1 MEKWRWERFFEAF
14 PYIWDGLWVT
24 VQFTVLGSLVA
35 YILGLIFAMI
45 RRMRIPVV
53 DQLLWAFIEFVRS
66 TPLLVQIF
74 VLYWVVR
81 PELFGALSIDNQ
93 RLLVGVLA
101 LGVHY
106 ACYTAEVY
114 RAGIDAVPAA
124 QWEAATALNLP
135 RARAWTDVILPQAI
149 PRVLPALGNYTIGM
163 FKEVPLLSSIVVL
176 DMVYQVK
183 TVYAADTGGAGP
195 EAWVAV
201 GLTFLALSYPCS
213 ILVRKAQERVGAI
226 EAK

>member
-1 MEKWRWERFFEAF
+1 MEKWRWDRFFDAF
-14 PYIWDGLWVT
+14 PFIWDGLLVT
-24 VQFTVLGSLVA
+24 IEYTLLGSVVA
-35 YILGLIFAMI
+35 YVLGLIFAVL
-45 RRMRIPVV
+45 RRLRIPVV
-53 DQLLWAFIEFVRS
+53 DQLLWAFIEFIRS

-81 PELFGALSIDNQ
+81 PDLLGGLSIDTQ
-93 RLLVGVLA
+93 RLVVGVTA

-106 ACYTAEVY
+106 ACYTSEVF

-135 RARAWTDVILPQAI
+135 RTRTWIDVILPQAV
-149 PRVLPALGNYTIGM
+149 PRVLPALGNYTIAM
-163 FKEVPLLSSIVVL
+163 FKEVPLLSSIVIL

-183 TVYAADTGGAGP
+183 TEYAADTGGAGP
-195 EAWVAV
+195 EAWFAA

-213 ILVRKAQERVGAI
+213 ILVRKLERRV
-226 EAK
+226 

>member
-1 MEKWRWERFFEAF
+1 MEKWRWDQFFDAF
-14 PYIWDGLWVT
+14 PYIWDGLRVT
-24 VQFTVLGSLVA
+24 IEFTVLGSLVA
-35 YILGLIFAMI
+35 YLLGLIFAVL
-45 RRMRIPVV
+45 RRLRIPVL

-81 PELFGALSIDNQ
+81 PELLDALPIETQ
-93 RLLVGVLA
+93 RLIVGVTA

-106 ACYTAEVY
+106 ACYTSEVF
-114 RAGIDAVPAA
+114 RAGIDAVPKE
-124 QWEAATALNLP
+124 QWEATTALSLP
-135 RARAWTDVILPQAI
+135 RTRTWTDVILPQAV
-149 PRVLPALGNYTIGM
+149 PRVLPALGNYTIAM
-163 FKEVPLLSSIVVL
+163 FKEVPLLSSIVIL

-195 EAWVAV
+195 EAWFAA

-213 ILVRKAQERVGAI
+213 ILVRKLERRVGTV
-226 EAK
+226 